1 MKKLVIF
8 IIVLILGSYFT
19 YRTFYK
25 NKNNESSLP
34 AYIAYEVKV
43 SDFENYIEAEGKVEA
58 KNTRKMF
65 VDKAL
70 KVKELFFDVG
80 DFIKEGELIMTF
92 DEEERNKL
100 LRNIER
106 ENLDLKLL
114 QRDLVH
120 LKELYNLGGST
131 KVDIE
136 DLNVNIRKKEI
147 NLAEYQEEL
156 DKTVQEIRSPFEGT
170 IISMIAEENYRV
182 KTETELFEITDLS
195 EIIIKAL
202 VPEYD
207 IRNIKLGQSVRIKPE
222 VFEKQ
227 RTFMGKVSK
236 IANLSTNSSNSS
248 TNESYIEV
256 EIEIFNISK
265 QLLPGFNANVEI
277 IYQSQENAMFVPRSA
292 VINQNNKNYVFVI
305 DENNSVTLQEV
316 ELGITNKENI
326 EIIKGLENKEKIV
339 SNPDKTLKEGTK
351 IEITKASIKNS
362 TKTKTTS
369 TLMGSPG
376 ALMGSPGG
384 GAGGR

>member
-376 ALMGSPGG
+376 G

>member
-376 ALMGSPGG
+376 G
-384 GAGGR
+384 GAGGRLYGIP

>member
-58 KNTRKMF
+58 KNTRKIF

-265 QLLPGFNANVEI
+265 QLLPGFNADVEI

-292 VINQNNKNYVFVI
+292 VINQNNKNYVFII
-305 DENNSVTLQEV
+305 DENNIVSLQEV

-369 TLMGSPG
+369 TLMV
-376 ALMGSPGG
+376 SPGG

>member
-34 AYIAYEVKV
+34 AYTAHEVKIA
-43 SDFENYIEAEGKVEA
+43 DFENYIEAEGKVEA
-58 KNTRKMF
+58 KNTRKIF

-100 LRNIER
+100 LRSIER

-114 QRDLVH
+114 QRDLHH
-120 LKELYNLGGST
+120 LQELYNLGGST
-131 KVDIE
+131 KVAIE
-136 DLNVNIRKKEI
+136 DLNVNIRKREI

-170 IISMIAEENYRV
+170 IISMVAEENYRV

-195 EIIIKAL
+195 EVLIKAL

-207 IRNIKLGQSVRIKPE
+207 IRNIKVGQSVRIKPE

-227 RTFMGKVSK
+227 RTFMGKVTK
-236 IANLSTNSSNSS
+236 IANLSTSSSNSS
-248 TNESYIEV
+248 TSESYVEV

-265 QLLPGFNANVEI
+265 QLLPGFNADIEI

-292 VINQNNKNYVFVI
+292 VINQNNKNYVFII
-305 DENNSVTLQEV
+305 DENSLVKLREV
-316 ELGITNKENI
+316 ELGISNKENI
-326 EIIKGLENKEKIV
+326 EIKNGLENKERIV
-339 SNPDKTLKEGTK
+339 ANPDKTLEEGTK
-351 IEITKASIKNS
+351 IRIITASIRNAS
-362 TKTKTTS
+362 RANRTTAI
-369 TLMGSPG
+369 TGG
-376 ALMGSPGG
+376 APGG